1 MRLKPLLTVA
11 AGLCAVFAMI
21 SLAVSGGIPGLG
33 RGRGGPTRSKP
44 APLYAS
50 YLQVAGI
57 QPMAFDP
64 ANTSARRDGDAWVLG
79 DIDLEQ
85 ARVLADDTQDLD
97 VLAQQDPRWI
107 PTQTWKLR
115 HGGASPFAVAKEH
128 CSMQHLQRMEN
139 LCKNDIDVVVERT
152 DRDAGRVVY
161 ARPRYNDAM
170 DDECRAYADCV
181 AKNGWLGRESPL
193 PADAAAPDELH
204 GFKAGDIHIPVQGS
218 KAELQAGFQD
228 SIAVCKRNLT
238 ALHRLGQ
245 SNPDDPSITQNI
257 ILNEDLLE
265 QLEWLMSL

>member
-1 MRLKPLLTVA
+1 MRLKSAVTVA
-11 AGLCAVFAMI
+11 AGLCAVLALI
-21 SLAVSGGIPGLG
+21 SLAVSGALPGLG
-33 RGRGGPTRSKP
+33 RGRGRGGGAQAAA
-44 APLYAS
+44 APVYAS
-50 YLQVAGI
+50 YLQVVGI
-57 QPMAFDP
+57 QPKDFDP
-64 ANTSARRDGDAWVLG
+64 ANAGAHRDGDAWVLG
-79 DIDLEQ
+79 DPDLEA
-85 ARVLADDTQDLD
+85 ARALADDARDLD

-128 CSMQHLQRMEN
+128 CSMQHLRRMEN
-139 LCKNDIDVVVERT
+139 LCKNDIDVVVERS

-161 ARPRYNDAM
+161 ARPRYHDGM

-181 AKNGWLGRESPL
+181 AKNGWLGREAPL
-193 PADAAAPDELH
+193 PADPADLY
-204 GFKAGDIHIPVQGS
+204 GFKAGDVHIPVQGS

-238 ALHRLGQ
+238 ALHRLGETQ
-245 SNPDDPSITQNI
+245 PDDPTIQQNI

>member
-1 MRLKPLLTVA
+1 MRLKSAVTVA
-11 AGLCAVFAMI
+11 AGLCAAFAMV
-21 SLAVSGGIPGLG
+21 SLAVSGGLPGLG
-33 RGRGGPTRSKP
+33 RARSDKARTP
-44 APLYAS
+44 QSPVYAS

-64 ANTSARRDGDAWVLG
+64 ANAGARRDGDAWVLG
-79 DIDLEQ
+79 EVDLES
-85 ARVLADDTQDLD
+85 ARQHADDSQDLD

-115 HGGASPFAVAKEH
+115 HGGASAFAVAKES
-128 CSMQHLQRMEN
+128 CSMQHLKRMEN
-139 LCKNDIDVVVERT
+139 LCKNDVDVVVERS
-152 DRDAGRVVY
+152 DRDLGRVVY
-161 ARPRYNDAM
+161 ARPRYDDSM

-193 PADAAAPDELH
+193 PAATAADTELH
-204 GFKAGDIHIPVQGS
+204 GFKAGDVHIPVQGS
-218 KAELQAGFQD
+218 KAEIQAGFQD

>member
-1 MRLKPLLTVA
+1 MRLKSAVTVA

-21 SLAVSGGIPGLG
+21 SLAVSGGLPGLG
-33 RGRGGPTRSKP
+33 RARSGPARSNQSP
-44 APLYAS
+44 VYAS

-64 ANTSARRDGDAWVLG
+64 ANAGARRDGDAWVLG
-79 DIDLEQ
+79 DVDLEQ
-85 ARVLADDTQDLD
+85 ARALADDTKDLD
-97 VLAQQDPRWI
+97 VLAQQDPKWI

-128 CSMQHLQRMEN
+128 CSMQHLHRMEN

-152 DRDAGRVVY
+152 DEGAGRVVY
-161 ARPRYNDAM
+161 ARPRYNDGM

-193 PADAAAPDELH
+193 PPDPADLH
-204 GFKAGDIHIPVQGS
+204 GFKGGDIHIPVQGS

-228 SIAVCKRNLT
+228 SIDVCKRNLT